1 MKTTTMIGPLLQ
13 GFFVE
18 HLLAHKHVSPRTVSS
33 YRDTFRLLLQF
44 VWNETHIEPS
54 SLRLAAL
61 DAPVILS
68 FLDYLEVERRN
79 SVRSRNARLAAIH
92 SFFRWVALC
101 DPESVGLATRVL
113 AIPLKRTDRLLVQ
126 ALTRAEIDALLAAP
140 DRSLWRG
147 RRDYALLLTMY
158 NTGARV
164 SEIIALRQEQV
175 QFSGCTLINLMGK
188 GRKERS
194 IPLWSNKAQVLKTWF
209 HELERTRTPI
219 AFPSHRGR
227 QLSRNGVDYILQQ
240 AVNQAGLKC
249 PSLIDKRISPHVV
262 RHSTAMHLLQSGVD
276 ISLIALW
283 LWHESIETTH
293 VYIDADLAT
302 KQRALEKLAPAE
314 AASFRFKPSDSVLA
328 FLQQL

>member
-13 GFFVE
+13 GFFVK
-18 HLLAHKHVSPRTVSS
+18 HQLAHKQVSPRTVSS

-44 VWNETHIEPS
+44 VWNETRIESS

-61 DAPVILS
+61 DAQVILS

-79 SVRSRNARLAAIH
+79 AVRSRNARLAAIH
-92 SFFRWVALC
+92 SFSMGRAVRSGVSGLGYACTC
-101 DPESVGLATRVL
+101 DSVEA
-113 AIPLKRTDRLLVQ
+113 DRST
-126 ALTRAEIDALLAAP
+126 AGAGAHPCRIDALLAAP
-140 DRSLWRG
+140 ERSLWRE

-175 QFSGCTLINLMGK
+175 QFGGSTLIDLMSK

-194 IPLWSNKAQVLKTWF
+194 IPLWSNTTQVLKTWF
-209 HELERTRTPI
+209 HELESTRTPI
-219 AFPSHRGR
+219 SFPSHRGR

-249 PSLIDKRISPHVV
+249 PSLIGKRISPHVV
-262 RHSTAMHLLQSGVD
+262 RHSTAIHLLQSGVD

-283 LWHESIETTH
+283 LGHESIETLTSTSTP
-293 VYIDADLAT
+293 I
-302 KQRALEKLAPAE
+302 
-314 AASFRFKPSDSVLA
+314 
-328 FLQQL
+328 

>member
-1 MKTTTMIGPLLQ
+1 M
-13 GFFVE
+13 
-18 HLLAHKHVSPRTVSS
+18 
-33 YRDTFRLLLQF
+33 LQF
-44 VWNETHIEPS
+44 VWNETRIEPS
-54 SLRLAAL
+54 SLRLVAL

-68 FLDYLEVERRN
+68 FLDYLGVERRN

-92 SFFRWVALC
+92 SFFRWVVLC

-113 AIPLKRTDRLLVQ
+113 AIPMKRTDRLLVQ
-126 ALTRAEIDALLAAP
+126 AFTRAEIDALLAAP
-140 DRSLWRG
+140 ERSLWRG

-158 NTGARV
+158 NTGAHV

-175 QFSGCTLINLMGK
+175 QFGGSTLINLMGK

-194 IPLWSNKAQVLKTWF
+194 IPLWSNTAQVLKTWF
-209 HELERTRTPI
+209 HELESTRTPI

-240 AVNQAGLKC
+240 AVNQAGLQC
-249 PSLIDKRISPHVV
+249 PSLIGKRISPHVV

-276 ISLIALW
+276 ISLIDLW
-283 LWHESIETTH
+283 LEHESIETTH

-314 AASFRFKPSDSVLA
+314 AASFRFKLSDSVLA
-328 FLQQL
+328 FRQQL

>member
-33 YRDTFRLLLQF
+33 YRDMFRLLLQF
-44 VWNETHIEPS
+44 VWNETRIEPS

-113 AIPLKRTDRLLVQ
+113 AIPLKRTDRLLVK

-140 DRSLWRG
+140 ERSLWRG

-175 QFSGCTLINLMGK
+175 QFGSSTLINLMGK

-194 IPLWSNKAQVLKTWF
+194 IPLWSNTAQVLKTWF
-209 HELERTRTPI
+209 HELESTRTPI

-227 QLSRNGVDYILQQ
+227 QLSRNGVDYILQHPP
-240 AVNQAGLKC
+240 A
-249 PSLIDKRISPHVV
+249 SR
-262 RHSTAMHLLQSGVD
+262 QSGWLEMPEPD
-276 ISLIALW
+276 WQTHLAACRAPLDGHASAAIGRRHQSHRSLA
-283 LWHESIETTH
+283 
-293 VYIDADLAT
+293 
-302 KQRALEKLAPAE
+302 RAREHRNDSRLHRRRFGDE
-314 AASFRFKPSDSVLA
+314 AAGTRKTGASGSRLVPVQAFR
-328 FLQQL
+328 

>member
-44 VWNETHIEPS
+44 VRDRTHTEPS
-54 SLRLAAL
+54 SLRIGAL
-61 DAPVILS
+61 DAPIILS
-68 FLDYLEVERRN
+68 FLDHLESERHN
-79 SVRSRNARLAAIH
+79 SPRSRNARLAAIH

-113 AIPLKRTDRLLVQ
+113 AIPAKRTDRLLVQ
-126 ALTRAEIDALLAAP
+126 SLSRVEIDAVLAAP
-140 DRSLWRG
+140 DRSQWRG
-147 RRDYALLLTMY
+147 RRDHALLLTMY

-164 SEIIALRQEQV
+164 SEITALQQAQV
-175 QFSGCTLINLMGK
+175 QFGGSALINLMGK

-194 IPLWSNKAQVLKTWF
+194 IPLWANTAQVLKAWF
-209 HELERTRTPI
+209 HELEDTHTSI

-240 AVNQAGLKC
+240 AVSRASSHCPGLTG
-249 PSLIDKRISPHVV
+249 KRISPHVV
-262 RHSTAMHLLQSGVD
+262 RHTTAAHLLQAGID
-276 ISLIALW
+276 ISIIALW
-283 LWHESIETTH
+283 LGHESIETTH
-293 VYIDADLAT
+293 VYIEADLAT
-302 KQRALEKLAPAE
+302 KERALEKLAPTE
-314 AASFRFKPSDSVLA
+314 ATPLRFKPADSVFA

>member
-1 MKTTTMIGPLLQ
+1 M
-13 GFFVE
+13 
-18 HLLAHKHVSPRTVSS
+18 
-33 YRDTFRLLLQF
+33 LQF

-61 DAPVILS
+61 DAPLILS

-79 SVRSRNARLAAIH
+79 AVRSRNARLAAIY

-101 DPESVGLATRVL
+101 DPESVGVATRVL

-158 NTGARV
+158 NTGARI

-175 QFSGCTLINLMGK
+175 QFSGSALINLMGK

-194 IPLWSNKAQVLKTWF
+194 IPLWSNTAQVLKTWF
-209 HELERTRTPI
+209 HELESTRTPI

-249 PSLIDKRISPHVV
+249 PSLIGKRISPHVV

-283 LWHESIETTH
+283 LRHESIETTH
-293 VYIDADLAT
+293 VYI
-302 KQRALEKLAPAE
+302 
-314 AASFRFKPSDSVLA
+314 RFKPSDNVLV
-328 FLQQL
+328 FPQQL

>member
-44 VWNETHIEPS
+44 VWDKTRIEPS
-54 SLRLAAL
+54 SLRLSVL
-61 DAPVILS
+61 DAPVILL
-68 FLDYLEVERRN
+68 FLDYLEVQRHN
-79 SVRSRNARLAAIH
+79 SARSRNARLAAIH
-92 SFFRWVALC
+92 SFFQWVALC

-113 AIPLKRTDRLLVQ
+113 AIPSKRTDRRLVE

-164 SEIIALRQEQV
+164 SEITTLRQEQV
-175 QFSGCTLINLMGK
+175 QFGGSALINLMGK

-194 IPLWSNKAQVLKTWF
+194 IPLWSNTARVLKTWF
-209 HELERTRTPI
+209 HELESSRTPI

-227 QLSRNGVDYILQQ
+227 ELSRNGVDYILQQ
-240 AVNQAGLKC
+240 AVDQAGAQC
-249 PSLIDKRISPHVV
+249 PTLIDKRISPHVV

-276 ISLIALW
+276 ISIIALW
-283 LWHESIETTH
+283 LGHESIETTH

-302 KQRALEKLAPAE
+302 KERALEKLTPAE
-314 AASFRFKPSDSVLA
+314 SASFRFKPSDCVLA